1 MEFNQKLNYKNMKNI
16 KVHIPTE
23 QYGYVEIEFESY
35 EEYVSK
41 YAEIYNKT
49 KVLTQDVYNELHF
62 PVDKK

>member
-1 MEFNQKLNYKNMKNI
+1 MKNI